1 VAYQTINPNFIT
13 LNGVTYITQWDKT
26 NGNGRIIVANA
37 PPGTAPV
44 YENGSWNQTAATNAG
59 FNFTQQNQF
68 HQSFVRSI
76 QQSYINIGGVNSGA
90 KIAQW
95 ASQNFTNG
103 QPGQNTANPQQP
115 VPGGN
120 QPFSPNG
127 GVADLAL
134 DTIKDAGKSAIK
146 IGQNDAYFG
155 QPENEARLFRNFVM
169 KYPADLDMNGQD
181 IFEIT
186 QYEYRAPK
194 GGEIFGGNIIDFNRQ
209 PISTNAFQILSRG
222 LQLGSPIG
230 FESPIGTVFLPMPN
244 SVSDNNSVG
253 WGEDTMGNLSAAI
266 TAQTFTDPIG
276 NLATAAVGSL
286 AGALTGAGGA
296 GAGFLMMLKNLDVI
310 MSQSG
315 GQVPEELKAL
325 LGPEL
330 VSRLVKMQGLGVSA
344 ESILARGAGII
355 PNSNMEFLFQSPA
368 LRAFSF
374 TYRLSPRSAKEAKIV
389 RRIIRFFKQGMAAK
403 KKLGKAGAGSFF
415 LGTPNVFKLVYK
427 NRGNPITGVNRFK
440 ICALTNFSCNF
451 TPDGVWAAYEAGQPV
466 STIISMQF
474 NELEPIYDTD
484 YMNEIEDGRTDLQG
498 VDDESVGY

>member
-1 VAYQTINPNFIT
+1 VAYATISPNFTT

-26 NGNGRIIVANA
+26 NGNGRIIAANA

-44 YENGSWNQTAATNAG
+44 YENGSWNQAAATAAG
-59 FNFTQQNQF
+59 FNTAQQNQF
-68 HQSFVRSI
+68 HQSFVKSI

-120 QPFSPNG
+120 QPQSPNG
-127 GVADLAL
+127 GVAGAAL
-134 DTIKDAGKSAIK
+134 DVVLDGGKSAIE
-146 IGQNDAYFG
+146 IGQNDDYFG
-155 QPENEARLFRNFVM
+155 QPKNEARLFRNFAM
-169 KYPADLDMNGQD
+169 KYPEDLDMEGQD

-186 QYEYRAPK
+186 QYEYVATK
-194 GGEIFGGNIIDFNRQ
+194 GAEIFGASGKAGSKI
-209 PISTNAFQILSRG
+209 AFDILSRG

-244 SVSDNNSVG
+244 SASDNNSVG

-266 TAQTFTDPIG
+266 TAQTFADPG
-276 NLATAAVGSL
+276 GTVAAGTVGGIL
-286 AGALTGAGGA
+286 GGILGAPGMGAS
-296 GAGFLMMLKNLDVI
+296 FTMLVKNLDAI
-310 MSQSG
+310 LRAG
-315 GQVPEELKAL
+315 GQVPEEMKAL

-344 ESILARGAGII
+344 ESILARGAGIV
-355 PNSNMEFLFQSPA
+355 PNSNMELLFQSPA
-368 LRAFSF
+368 LRGFSF
-374 TYRLSPRSAKEAKIV
+374 TYRLSPRSAKEARIV

-403 KKLGKAGAGSFF
+403 KKLGKAGAASFF
-415 LGTPNVFKLVYK
+415 LGTPNVFKLSYK

-466 STIISMQF
+466 STIVSMQF

-484 YMNEIEDGRTDLQG
+484 YMNEIQDGRTDLQG
-498 VDDESVGY
+498 VDDEAIGY

>member
-1 VAYQTINPNFIT
+1 VAYATISPNFTT

-26 NGNGRIIVANA
+26 NGNGRIIAANA

-44 YENGSWNQTAATNAG
+44 YENGSWNQAAATAAG
-59 FNFTQQNQF
+59 FNTAQQNQF
-68 HQSFVRSI
+68 HQSFVKSI

-120 QPFSPNG
+120 QPQSPNG
-127 GVADLAL
+127 GVAGAAL
-134 DTIKDAGKSAIK
+134 DVILDGGKSAIE
-146 IGQNDAYFG
+146 IGQNDDYFG
-155 QPENEARLFRNFVM
+155 QPINEARLFRNFVM
-169 KYPADLDMNGQD
+169 KYPEDLDMEGQD

-186 QYEYRAPK
+186 QYEYKATK
-194 GGEIFGGNIIDFNRQ
+194 GAEIFGASGAAGAKI
-209 PISTNAFQILSRG
+209 AFDILSRG

-230 FESPIGTVFLPMPN
+230 LESPVGTVFLPMPN
-244 SVSDNNSVG
+244 SASDNNSVG

-266 TAQTFTDPIG
+266 TAQTFSNPG
-276 NLATAAVGSL
+276 ASVAAGTVGGIL
-286 AGALTGAGGA
+286 GGILGAPGMGASFA
-296 GAGFLMMLKNLDVI
+296 MLLKNLDAI
-310 MSQSG
+310 LKAG
-315 GQVPEELKAL
+315 GQVPEEMKSL

-344 ESILARGAGII
+344 ESILARGAGIV

-368 LRAFSF
+368 LRGFSF
-374 TYRLSPRSAKEAKIV
+374 TYRLSPRSAKEARIV

-403 KKLGKAGAGSFF
+403 KKLGKAGASSFF
-415 LGTPNVFKLVYK
+415 LGTPNVFKLSYK

-466 STIISMQF
+466 STIVSMQF

-484 YMNEIEDGRTDLQG
+484 YQMSIQDGRTDLGG
-498 VDDESVGY
+498 VDDEAIGY

>member
-1 VAYQTINPNFIT
+1 VAYATISPNFTI

-26 NGNGRIIVANA
+26 NGNGRIIAANA

-44 YENGSWNQTAATNAG
+44 YENGSWNQAAATAAG
-59 FNFTQQNQF
+59 FNPTQQQQF
-68 HQSFVRSI
+68 HQSFVTSI
-76 QQSYINIGGVNSGA
+76 QRSYINIGGVNSGA

-103 QPGQNTANPQQP
+103 QPGQSTANPQQP

-120 QPFSPNG
+120 QAFSPSGNI
-127 GVADLAL
+127 VQLVTDVVT
-134 DTIKDAGKSAIK
+134 DSGKSAIA
-146 IGQNDAYFG
+146 IGQNDKYFG
-155 QPENEARLFRNFVM
+155 QPINEARLFRNFVM
-169 KYPADLDMNGQD
+169 KYPSDLDMEGQD

-186 QYEYRAPK
+186 QYEYKAPK
-194 GGEIFGGNIIDFNRQ
+194 GGEIFGGKVIEFNQQKISTTAFNII
-209 PISTNAFQILSRG
+209 SRG

-244 SVSDNNSVG
+244 SASDNNSVG

-266 TAQTFTDPIG
+266 TAQTFADPGG
-276 NLATAAVGSL
+276 NMAAAGLGAAVGSL
-286 AGALTGAGGA
+286 MGAGGS
-296 GAGFLMMLKNLDVI
+296 GAGIAMLLKNLDVI
-310 MSQSG
+310 MAQSG
-315 GQVPEELKAL
+315 GKVPEELKAL

-330 VSRLVKMQGLGVSA
+330 VSRLVKMQGMGISA

-368 LRAFSF
+368 LRSFSF

-403 KKLGKAGAGSFF
+403 KKLGKAGAASFF
-415 LGTPNVFKLVYK
+415 LGTPNVFKLSYK

-466 STIISMQF
+466 STIVSMQF

-498 VDDESVGY
+498 VDDEAIGY